1 MSNPIVQKLRLN
13 SAFRDWPLPEVAVF
27 ADAVQVRDLRQGTRL
42 CEEGKPGSVCWLVL
56 SGSLEVFRKVGSRQ
70 VSVAKFSAGDWVGQV
85 ALLDGAPRSGTVE
98 AATDCELVMLTRDV
112 FRQLLGSHA
121 PVALRF
127 QRQVAVAGARQLRIA
142 NEQFASLVGTVARRG
157 KLTEE
162 DLEQVRRRHSRST
175 LPRPTEIPASWLTN
189 TAVPPP
195 ADSVTSANSREV
207 TDATAPRG
215 NVPTAPT
222 AAALIGGRRPSRNSP
237 SAKRG

>member
-1 MSNPIVQKLRLN
+1 MSSVVVQKLRLN
-13 SAFRDWPLPEVAVF
+13 SAFRDWPLAEVTVLAL
-27 ADAVQVRDLRQGTRL
+27 AVQVRELRQGTRL

-56 SGSLEVFRKVGSRQ
+56 SGSLEVFRQVGGRQ

-112 FRQLLGSHA
+112 FQQLLTSHA

-127 QRQVAVAGARQLRIA
+127 QRQVAVAGSRQLRMA
-142 NEQFASLVGTVARRG
+142 TEQFASLLGVVARRG

-162 DLEQVRRRHSRST
+162 DLSQVRRRRSRST

-189 TAVPPP
+189 TAEPLP
-195 ADSVTSANSREV
+195 AGTEAAAAS
-207 TDATAPRG
+207 ATAPAGSAAASAGSATPR
-215 NVPTAPT
+215 APT
-222 AAALIGGRRPSRNSP
+222 AAARTNRSSP
-237 SAKRG
+237 TGKRG